1 MRVQNFFIQDDS
13 ISTFDD
19 ADRQVVDVSEF
30 VSTSDIDAFRQ
41 GVEIRTHKQY
51 IAGSVKI
58 FSGERGHAIT
68 PQPIGQATNDNAVKF
83 EKFVDKSAFYPLEF
97 VSAGNWQ
104 EPFSIDD
111 TSENTFFDGVIRFNS
126 SVSDDVLK
134 RTCDVFVTLIDG
146 NTSNINRGSTQIL
159 SVDVFDEQ
167 NTGTAYDDGSDTEP
181 SSSMAIEVS
190 TVCPY
195 IDCDTVSYDN
205 FNKEFWPN
213 DAPAN
218 TDISVVN
225 LIIRSGARGNSYIQ
239 SWQISATSGF
249 QFDSAF
255 GTDSIAFGDMQY

>member
-19 ADRQVVDVSEF
+19 ADRQVVDTSEF
-30 VSTSDIDAFRQ
+30 VSTSVVDAFRQ

-126 SVSDDVLK
+126 VFDDASK